1 MVSVNKIM
9 KVFLLVATIFVA
21 LVLSINFFF
30 LPATKTALSTTH
42 NEIEDIKNQVI
53 AMDLPIRVI
62 DNVVSQFEENPEK
75 KSNTNLIEAF
85 DNNLIALQLLNHETV
100 NHISEIN
107 KALATINRYSLYYYK
122 STVEELYQVNNE
134 ILIISKA
141 LEKNL
146 SDSQAYDLN
155 MDVIKSNGTDLIAK
169 VDVLTDINHEL
180 TTLIL
185 DTYTLV
191 VNLFFIVLILMLLL
205 LLLASYRMIRYE
217 RRFILGSLENLEL
230 KRFDF
235 NKLPKLKPIFKE
247 EYTIYNRMKFIF
259 KEEEISQNIKNIV
272 LSTYH
277 IDDLIDKLF
286 KEMSKSDDIDRIGIA
301 FVDYS
306 SRKFIAEYGKA
317 SYDDVKLG
325 PGFEVDFD
333 KTTLTHILTNK
344 KSYITNDLKEENKK
358 RPHSAS
364 LSLIRKEGV
373 QSNLIVPLILG
384 DAVYGV
390 IFFSSLKQNYFDE
403 SDMKRVEKIIYE
415 IGGLL
420 NKAYFAKVV
429 LSRITNSFAELVDQK
444 DDETGGHILRM
455 VAYSTLIASRLREKN
470 IKGYEVNQKFVL
482 EIERNASSHDI
493 GKVGIPDHILKKP
506 GKLTPDEW
514 TIMKTHA
521 SIGADIFKS
530 LREGLQVFDAEFYG
544 FAEDIARFHHER
556 WDGTGYPSGLSG
568 KDIPLSARIVA
579 IADVFDALTSKRHYK
594 ESFGFEKSIDII
606 KASAGSHL
614 DAVLVDVFLE
624 DLDELIK
631 IQELYDVKK

>member
-9 KVFLLVATIFVA
+9 KVFLLVAIIFVA

-53 AMDLPIRVI
+53 AMELPIRVI
-62 DNVVSQFEENPEK
+62 DNVVSQFEESPEK
-75 KSNTNLIEAF
+75 KSNTNLIESF
-85 DNNLIALQLLNHETV
+85 DNNLMALQLLNHETT

-107 KALATINRYSLYYYK
+107 KALDIINRYSLFYYK
-122 STVEELYQVNNE
+122 PTVEELYQVNNE
-134 ILIISKA
+134 IIIISKA

-146 SDSQAYDLN
+146 SESQTYDLN
-155 MDVIKSNGTDLIAK
+155 MDVIKSNGTDLIVKA
-169 VDVLTDINHEL
+169 DVLTDINHAL

-191 VNLFFIVLILMLLL
+191 VNLFFIILIVMLLL

-217 RRFILGSLENLEL
+217 RRFILDSLENLEL

-235 NKLPKLKPIFKE
+235 KKLPELKPIFKE

-286 KEMSKSDDIDRIGIA
+286 IEMSKTDAIDRIGVA

-306 SRKFIAEYGKA
+306 SKKFVAEYGKA

-325 PGFEVDFD
+325 SGFEVNFD
-333 KTTLTHILTNK
+333 KTTLTHILANK
-344 KSYITNDLKEENKK
+344 KSFITNDLEKEYKK

-364 LSLIRKEGV
+364 LSLLRKENV
-373 QSNLIVPLILG
+373 QSNLVVPLILG

-390 IFFSSLKQNYFDE
+390 IFFSSLKKNYFDE

-493 GKVGIPDHILKKP
+493 GKVGIPDDILKKP

-530 LREGLQVFDAEFYG
+530 LREGLQVFDADFYG

-594 ESFGFEKSIDII
+594 EPFGFEKSIDII

-631 IQELYDVKK
+631 IQELYDVE